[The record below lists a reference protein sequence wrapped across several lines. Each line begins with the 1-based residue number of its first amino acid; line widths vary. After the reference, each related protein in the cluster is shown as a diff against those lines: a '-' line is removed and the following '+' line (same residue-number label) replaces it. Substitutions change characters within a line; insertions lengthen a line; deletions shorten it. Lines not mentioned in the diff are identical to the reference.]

1 MYISIPGSPIVR
13 PFDVQ
18 TSLIILQFS
27 YSAQYRNRVMG
38 ESYLFSCV
46 TYFENEIC
54 LAVLCENLVFLC
66 IYVGNITMTNS
77 VTLAIFLST
86 GY

>member
-27 YSAQYRNRVMG
+27 YSAQYGNRVLW
-38 ESYLFSCV
+38 ENPIYLV
-46 TYFENEIC
+46 
-54 LAVLCENLVFLC
+54 VLPILKTKFV
-66 IYVGNITMTNS
+66 
-77 VTLAIFLST
+77 
-86 GY
+86 

>member
-13 PFDVQ
+13 PFDIQ

-46 TYFENEIC
+46 ILKTKF
-54 LAVLCENLVFLC
+54 V
-66 IYVGNITMTNS
+66 
-77 VTLAIFLST
+77 
-86 GY
+86 